1 MMGNNKL
8 KDIKKNR
15 LIIFDLDDCLVKT
28 DAKIKIINPSTRKI
42 IKELTPEEFNYFTNH
57 NDYVLNFD
65 DFESPEILR
74 QGKFIHEIF
83 GKLKRYYSDGVPVAI
98 LTARSSSELV
108 RGFFLENGID
118 IHPDL
123 VIAIND
129 PMYDYEGTIAEMKK
143 QAIIDFIDDGY
154 TDLVFFDDNE
164 DNLRL
169 AKQVTG
175 YKNANIEIIQV
186 G

>member
-1 MMGNNKL
+1 MMENKKL
-8 KDIKKNR
+8 RDIKKNR

-28 DAKIKIINPSTRKI
+28 DAKIKIINPSTREV
-42 IKELTPEEFNYFTNH
+42 IKELTPEEFNYFSNH
-57 NDYVLNFD
+57 NNYVLNFD

-83 GKLKRYYSDGVPVAI
+83 GKLKNYYSDGVPVAI

-143 QAIIDFIDDGY
+143 QAIVDFIDDGY

-186 G
+186 I